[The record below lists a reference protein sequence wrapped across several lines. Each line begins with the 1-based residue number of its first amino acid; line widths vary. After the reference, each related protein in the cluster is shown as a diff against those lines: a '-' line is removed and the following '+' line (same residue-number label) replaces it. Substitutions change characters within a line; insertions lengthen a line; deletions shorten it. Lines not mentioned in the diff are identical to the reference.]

1 MTQAGGDGNV
11 NVFVC
16 LVRIVARQQPDRQA
30 TGRSRAP
37 RCVLHHAGQ
46 PAANEHGVALRNAAT

>member
-1 MTQAGGDGNV
+1 VD
-11 NVFVC
+11 VFVC
-16 LVRIVARQQPDRQA
+16 LVRIVARQQTDRQA

-46 PAANEHGVALRNAAT
+46 PAANEHSVALRNAAT